1 MSVRRSIT
9 KSVDLRVSQGRAFE
23 YLSDP
28 MNWPKWAVVN
38 MKSVRPRID
47 GWYETETRQ
56 GNGQLKM
63 IASKSHGLLDHM
75 WKESSRIVDRAAR
88 VVANGEGC
96 TFMMTFFQPPVMD
109 EAMFEAA
116 ALEVDKELSRL
127 KEILE
132 SGSAHSSEDS

>member
-63 IASKSHGLLDHM
+63 MASKSHGLLDHM
-75 WKESSRIVDRAAR
+75 WKDPHASWTVPAR

-109 EAMFEAA
+109 EATFEAA
-116 ALEVDKELSRL
+116 ALEVGKELSRL

-132 SGSAHSSEDS
+132 SASAHWSAG